1 MAKTTTT
8 QARHKGALSTH
19 EGMVLAVYAPF
30 GTDELLSKYPNL
42 TQVPVAQQALVL
54 ALQEVAKRG
63 VNVSALID
71 LFDDDSYLV
80 EIPAGKPKAISI
92 ISVWKQDMS
101 TPQALA
107 GFLRRTHQRFACSK
121 LVLALEG
128 HGGGFVPDI
137 DSTRITPTSVTR
149 STNGQ
154 HVRWLRTENGSSFEP
169 DDGSPVLPMESPELP
184 MESPELP
191 SSRLPLTT
199 WALGEALRSAIKSG
213 VPRPAVIHFNNCFN
227 ASVELL
233 HTVAQHADFATG
245 YANYDFFTAGQA
257 YPQVFANLAAN
268 PGASNQQLAQW
279 FATENGKALSQ
290 KPNHP
295 TVGSTVDL
303 ARMPKVA
310 KALDALAILLTK
322 ALVTGNRADVQKKIR
337 VAAIAAQQFDT
348 DADFALE
355 TPDQFTDIGSFAL
368 HLQKQFGGDIGIAA
382 QALLNTLSGIKQY
395 GDVGSPW
402 MATSQSWNFS
412 AKELGLNIFFP
423 DPRLEG
429 IWDWRSPY
437 YLSGVV
443 DPNKPPAHRHV
454 IDFLAD
460 VKTGPL
466 TTRKPFWVEF
476 IIEYH
481 KGGIARPF
489 QSFKPALAPFF
500 PVYDQK
506 YDYQLPPKGG
516 RPNDKPPGPNDPSTG
531 IKR

>member
-1 MAKTTTT
+1 
-8 QARHKGALSTH
+8 
-19 EGMVLAVYAPF
+19 
-30 GTDELLSKYPNL
+30 
-42 TQVPVAQQALVL
+42 
-54 ALQEVAKRG
+54 
-63 VNVSALID
+63 
-71 LFDDDSYLV
+71 
-80 EIPAGKPKAISI
+80 
-92 ISVWKQDMS
+92 
-101 TPQALA
+101 
-107 GFLRRTHQRFACSK
+107 
-121 LVLALEG
+121 
-128 HGGGFVPDI
+128 
-137 DSTRITPTSVTR
+137 
-149 STNGQ
+149 
-154 HVRWLRTENGSSFEP
+154 
-169 DDGSPVLPMESPELP
+169 
-184 MESPELP
+184 
-191 SSRLPLTT
+191 
-199 WALGEALRSAIKSG
+199 
-213 VPRPAVIHFNNCFN
+213 
-227 ASVELL
+227 
-233 HTVAQHADFATG
+233 
-245 YANYDFFTAGQA
+245 
-257 YPQVFANLAAN
+257 
-268 PGASNQQLAQW
+268 
-279 FATENGKALSQ
+279 
-290 KPNHP
+290 
-295 TVGSTVDL
+295 VDL
-303 ARMPKVA
+303 ARMPKVT

-368 HLQKQFGGDIGIAA
+368 HLQKQFGGDIGNAA

-481 KGGIARPF
+481 KGGIATQF

-516 RPNDKPPGPNDPSTG
+516 KPNDKPPGPNDPSTG